1 VAFGKFRKA
10 KEGPTELN
18 LIPVMNLFVVL
29 IPFLLAGAAFFKVGV
44 IPTSLP
50 AHDPNQSDVPQTP
63 VTVACNLLLSRERV
77 ALTISSTSFGPDEL
91 DEMSREWTVKKDD
104 PYPADEVQAYL
115 EELKEK
121 YPKSSTITIQPDG
134 DIPYQRLVGIL
145 DKIREKKTDKVDKEG
160 REVYKE
166 LFPVTI
172 FSRLIKNTD
181 PPEGGEGGDDFDF
194 EEGGE

>member
-1 VAFGKFRKA
+1 
-10 KEGPTELN
+10 
-18 LIPVMNLFVVL
+18 M
-29 IPFLLAGAAFFKVGV
+29 
-44 IPTSLP
+44 
-50 AHDPNQSDVPQTP
+50 
-63 VTVACNLLLSRERV
+63 
-77 ALTISSTSFGPDEL
+77 LTTHG
-91 DEMSREWTVKKDD
+91 SREWTVGKDD

-181 PPEGGEGGDDFDF
+181 PPEDGEGGDDFDF

>member
-1 VAFGKFRKA
+1 MAFRRFQKA

-29 IPFLLAGAAFFKVGV
+29 IPFLLAGAAFFRVGV

-50 AHDPNQSDVPQTP
+50 AHDPTQSDVPKTP
-63 VTVACNLLLSRERV
+63 TTVACNLLLSRERV
-77 ALTISSTSFGPDEL
+77 VLTISSTSFSEEEL
-91 DEMSREWTVKKDD
+91 QAMGREWTVAADE
-104 PYPADEVQAYL
+104 PYPADKVQAYL
-115 EELKEK
+115 VELKTK

-145 DKIREKKTDKVDKEG
+145 DKTREKQTDKVNEQG
-160 REVYKE
+160 EEVYQE

-172 FSRLIKNTD
+172 FSRLIKAEPAAD
-181 PPEGGEGGDDFDF
+181 GSDDFDF
-194 EEGGE
+194 DEGGAP

>member
-1 VAFGKFRKA
+1 MAFGKFRKA
-10 KEGPTELN
+10 KDGPTELN

-50 AHDPNQSDVPQTP
+50 AHDPSQSDVPQTP
-63 VTVACNLLLSRERV
+63 TTVACNLLLSRERV
-77 ALTISSTSFGPDEL
+77 MLTISSTSFGPDEL
-91 DEMSREWTVKKDD
+91 SAMSREWKVAADE
-104 PYPADEVQAYL
+104 PYPADDVQAYL
-115 EELKEK
+115 IELKDL

-145 DKIREKKTDKVDKEG
+145 DKIREKSLGEVDDEG
-160 REVYKE
+160 REKYRE

-181 PPEGGEGGDDFDF
+181 PVEGGEGGDDFDF